1 MKILDR
7 PYPLPPCIEAI
18 TADGVTYAIEDPRDY
33 SDAKLPAGLRSFF
46 AARPPPGTPDPDADL
61 REQFEAQRQQREAD
75 EWLRFKQRAGAP
87 AYKAAALKVAA
98 EKLQLLKPIEAAID
112 ALVAKAADKAL
123 RVWWEQIDAIS
134 RADAQ
139 WQQIEAA
146 VTWPGKNGADP
157 LFALAAQLV

>member
-33 SDAKLPAGLRSFF
+33 TDAKLPAGLRTFF
-46 AARPPPGTPDPDADL
+46 ATRRPPGTPDPDAAL
-61 REQFEAQRQQREAD
+61 REQFEQQRQQREAD
-75 EWLRFKQRAGAP
+75 EWDRFKARAGAP
-87 AYKAAALKVAA
+87 EYKAAAIKIAG

-112 ALVAKAADKAL
+112 ALVATAEDKAL
-123 RVWWEQIDAIS
+123 RVWWEQTDTIS

-146 VTWPGKNGADP
+146 VAWPAKDGADP
-157 LFALAAQLV
+157 LFALAAQL